1 MSRVEKTLP
10 TKFSTLPTKFST
22 PPTKF
27 STLPTEVSSMPTR
40 SLTLKIYIYID
51 ICKRGLGFRGLGF
64 GGLEVRD
71 WGFKG
76 LRSGNSM
83 DLEFFARVG

>member
-1 MSRVEKTLP
+1 M
-10 TKFSTLPTKFST
+10 
-22 PPTKF
+22 KF

-40 SLTLKIYIYID
+40 SLTLKIYIYTYVY

-76 LRSGNSM
+76 LRSGDSM
-83 DLEFFARVG
+83 DLECFASVG